1 VGPIA
6 LAGYVAEDGLIWY
19 HWEGRD
25 LIPVKAQSPS
35 KGYARALSVELV
47 GRWVSTLIE
56 AGGGG
61 EDRRF
66 VEGKLGRGVAFER
79 QINKI
84 VNKKAKQKTTKIG
97 FVV

>member
-1 VGPIA
+1 M
-6 LAGYVAEDGLIWY
+6 
-19 HWEGRD
+19 
-25 LIPVKAQSPS
+25 
-35 KGYARALSVELV
+35 

-79 QINKI
+79 QINKT

-97 FVV
+97 LVV